1 MGAARIEVNPQIL
14 AGKPVVKGTRIP
26 VYLILDLIAS
36 GYSFERIVESYPVLT
51 VDDVKSAVEYAAS
64 VLKNR
69 EAAEYQV
76 A

>member
-1 MGAARIEVNPQIL
+1 LGAERVEVNPRIL
-14 AGKPVVKGTRIP
+14 AGKPVIRGTRVP

-36 GYSFERIVESYPVLT
+36 GYSFDRIVESYPVLT
-51 VDDVKSAVEYAAS
+51 VEDVKAAVEYAAS
-64 VLKNR
+64 ILKNR

>member
-1 MGAARIEVNPQIL
+1 MGAERIEVNPQVL
-14 AGKPVVKGTRIP
+14 AGKPVVKGTRVP
-26 VYLILDLIAS
+26 VYLILDMIAG
-36 GYSFERIVESYPVLT
+36 GYSFEKIVESYPVLT

-64 VLKNR
+64 ILKSR